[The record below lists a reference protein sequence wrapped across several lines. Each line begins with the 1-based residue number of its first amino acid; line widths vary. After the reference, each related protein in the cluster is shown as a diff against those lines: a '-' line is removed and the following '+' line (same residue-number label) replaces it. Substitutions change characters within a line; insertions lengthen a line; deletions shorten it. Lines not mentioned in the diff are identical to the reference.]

1 MVRLNG
7 LLKKSTIKTSFNEVT
22 VADLLKIVRHT
33 PREVLAALS
42 DIPPDKL
49 SGLSS
54 EDVLA
59 LYELVAFVE
68 DLGEVALCL
77 RPDVELPEVDV
88 AGATFEKLELA
99 KKRTLEIKQPYR
111 LFIELVKIYFG
122 EGLLAG
128 PAVPCLALGAWIYQD
143 LNLFFERFKDLGAE
157 PPTEEEE
164 EAGIEALHSFG
175 PYGIA
180 ENLAAKYG
188 AKPFEV
194 FQWSA
199 EEVYLELT
207 YQLAKNRYQDN
218 LREIE
223 KRKNVKPKK

>member
-1 MVRLNG
+1 MVRLSG
-7 LLKKSTIKTSFNEVT
+7 QLKKSTIKTSFNEVT
-22 VADLLKIVRHT
+22 VADLLKIQKHT

-42 DIPPDKL
+42 DIPPEKL
-49 SGLSS
+49 SALSS

-68 DLGEVALCL
+68 DVSEIAAAL
-77 RPDVELPEVDV
+77 RPDVDLPEVDI

-99 KKRTLEIKQPYR
+99 KKRTEEIKQPYR

-122 EGLLAG
+122 EELLAG

-143 LNLFFERFKDLGAE
+143 LNNFFHRFKDLAAE
-157 PPTEEEE
+157 PPTEDEE

-180 ENLAAKYG
+180 ENLASKYG
-188 AKPFEV
+188 AKPFDV
-194 FQWSA
+194 FQWTA

-207 YQLAKNRYQDN
+207 FQMAKNRYQDN
-218 LREIE
+218 LRAIE
-223 KRKNVKPKK
+223 KRKNAKPKK

>member
-7 LLKKSTIKTSFNEVT
+7 LLKKNTIKTSFSEVT
-22 VADLLKIVRHT
+22 VADLLKIKEHT

-42 DIPPDKL
+42 DIPAETL
-49 SGLSS
+49 RRLSS

-68 DLGEVALCL
+68 DVSEIALCL
-77 RPDVELPEVDV
+77 SPTVELPEVDI
-88 AGATFEKLELA
+88 AAATFEKLELA
-99 KKRTLEIKQPYR
+99 KKRTEQVKRPYR
-111 LFIELVKIYFG
+111 LFIELVRVYYG
-122 EGLLAG
+122 EEFLAG
-128 PAVPCLALGAWIYQD
+128 PAVPCLALGAWIFQG
-143 LNLFFERFKDLGAE
+143 LNAFFERFKDLAAE

-194 FQWSA
+194 FQWTA

>member
-22 VADLLKIVRHT
+22 VEDLLKIQKHT

-42 DIPPDKL
+42 DIPPEKL
-49 SGLSS
+49 ARLSS

-59 LYELVAFVE
+59 LYGLVAFVE
-68 DLGEVALCL
+68 DVAEVALYL
-77 RPDVELPEVDV
+77 KPEIDLPDVDI
-88 AGATFEKLELA
+88 ASATFEKLELA
-99 KKRTLEIKQPYR
+99 KKRSEEIKQPYR
-111 LFIELVKIYFG
+111 LFIELVKIYYG
-122 EGLLAG
+122 EELLTG

-143 LNLFFERFKDLGAE
+143 LNTFFERFKDLAAE

-188 AKPFEV
+188 AKPFDV
-194 FQWSA
+194 FQWTA

-218 LREIE
+218 LRNIE
-223 KRKNVKPKK
+223 KRKDAKPKK